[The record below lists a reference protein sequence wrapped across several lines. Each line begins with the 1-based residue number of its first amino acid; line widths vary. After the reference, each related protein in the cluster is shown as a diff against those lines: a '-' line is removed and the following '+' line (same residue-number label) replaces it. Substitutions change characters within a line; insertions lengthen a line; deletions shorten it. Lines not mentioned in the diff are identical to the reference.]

1 MSWLKSD
8 FQVETWRDCSAS
20 SLKRC
25 VLSKKNYVEGEY
37 IQYLVK
43 MKFQIV
49 MATQMLF
56 LYSAALVLSKATL
69 CSDTG

>member
-1 MSWLKSD
+1 MSRLQSD
-8 FQVETWRDCSAS
+8 FQVETWHDSSAS

-49 MATQMLF
+49 MAAQML
-56 LYSAALVLSKATL
+56 LYSAALVP
-69 CSDTG
+69 